1 MRSLPRWPRRPI
13 RIVLIEDTR
22 KLRCSAPNL
31 VALRT
36 KDGVASLSDLVR
48 SSLRLRLDRIP
59 VGEVRSAE
67 ALDLLKALGHRP
79 SRRSGNVVVGQQ
91 LGYVARAFRLKTI
104 TAQNAGNKLHYEP
117 VFAANVNKG
126 ERQFLF
132 LPRKRPCGGEACAR
146 TTVQRVARDPSYEI
160 VQITPD
166 FGTV

>member
-1 MRSLPRWPRRPI
+1 
-13 RIVLIEDTR
+13 
-22 KLRCSAPNL
+22 

-59 VGEVRSAE
+59 VGEVRCAE

-126 ERQFLF
+126 DANSCSSPASAR
-132 LPRKRPCGGEACAR
+132 CGG
-146 TTVQRVARDPSYEI
+146 
-160 VQITPD
+160 
-166 FGTV
+166 